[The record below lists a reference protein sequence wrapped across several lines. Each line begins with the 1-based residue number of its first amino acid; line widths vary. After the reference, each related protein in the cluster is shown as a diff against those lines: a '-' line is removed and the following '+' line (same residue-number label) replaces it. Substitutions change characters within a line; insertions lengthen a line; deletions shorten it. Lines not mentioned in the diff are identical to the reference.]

1 MKLSH
6 SFSRSLSR
14 RIAIALL
21 AGTALITVTAQAAS
35 YKVIVNNSV
44 SINSLSKKAASDLF
58 LKKTTK
64 WEGGAAVLPVDQVDS
79 SNTRDGFSRSIH
91 GKPTAAVKSY
101 WNQQIFSGREVP
113 PVEKKSD
120 AEVLAFVRSTPG
132 AIGYVS
138 DATSVDGVRV
148 VAVN

>member
-1 MKLSH
+1 MKHSH
-6 SFSRSLSR
+6 SLSK

-21 AGTALITVTAQAAS
+21 AGMMVIAGAAQAAS
-35 YKVIVNNSV
+35 YKIIVNNSV
-44 SINSLSKKAASDLF
+44 PASSLSKKAASDLF

-64 WEGGAAVLPVDQVDS
+64 WEGGAAVLPVDQLDS
-79 SNTRDGFSRSIH
+79 SSTREGFSKSIH
-91 GKPTAAVKSY
+91 GKTAAAVKSY

-120 AEVLAFVRSTPG
+120 AEVLSFVRSTPG

-138 DATSVDGVRV
+138 DGAPTDGVRV

>member
-6 SFSRSLSR
+6 SLS
-14 RIAIALL
+14 IAIALL
-21 AGTALITVTAQAAS
+21 AGAALVAVPAQAAS

-44 SINSLSKKAASDLF
+44 SVSSLSKKAASDLF

-64 WEGGAAVLPVDQVDS
+64 WESGAAVTPVDQLDS
-79 SNTRDGFSRSIH
+79 SNTREGFSKAVH
-91 GKPTAAVKSY
+91 GKTAAAVKSY
-101 WNQQIFSGREVP
+101 WNQQIFSGRDVP

-120 AEVLAFVRSTPG
+120 AEVLAFVRSTTG

-138 DATSVDGVRV
+138 ETASADGVRV
-148 VAVN
+148 VTIN

>member
-6 SFSRSLSR
+6 

-21 AGTALITVTAQAAS
+21 AGTALVTVTAQAAS

-44 SINSLSKKAASDLF
+44 SVSSLSKKAASDLF

-64 WEGGAAVLPVDQVDS
+64 WESGAAVAPVDQLES
-79 SNTRDGFSRSIH
+79 SNAREGFSKAVH
-91 GKPTAAVKSY
+91 GKTAAAVKSY
-101 WNQQIFSGREVP
+101 WNQQIFSGRDVP
-113 PVEKKSD
+113 PVEKKTD
-120 AEVLAFVRSTPG
+120 AEVLAFVRSTTG

-138 DATSVDGVRV
+138 DAASAEGVRV
-148 VAVN
+148 VTVN

>member
-6 SFSRSLSR
+6 RLSK
-14 RIAIALL
+14 RIAITLL
-21 AGTALITVTAQAAS
+21 AGMALITGTAQAAS

-44 SINSLSKKAASDLF
+44 SVNSLSKKAASDLF

-64 WEGGAAVLPVDQVDS
+64 WESGTPVMPVDQLDS
-79 SNTRDGFSRSIH
+79 SSAREGFSKAVH
-91 GKPTAAVKSY
+91 GKTAAAVKSY
-101 WNQQIFSGREVP
+101 WNQQIFSGRDVP

-120 AEVLAFVRSTPG
+120 AEVLSFVRSNPG

-138 DATSVDGVRV
+138 EAASVEGVRV
-148 VAVN
+148 VTVN

>member
-6 SFSRSLSR
+6 RLSR

-21 AGTALITVTAQAAS
+21 AGTALLTVTAHAAS

-44 SINSLSKKAASDLF
+44 SVSSLSKKAASDLF

-64 WEGGAAVLPVDQVDS
+64 WESGAAVAPVDQLDS
-79 SNTRDGFSRSIH
+79 SNTREGFSKAVH
-91 GKPTAAVKSY
+91 GKTAAAVKSY
-101 WNQQIFSGREVP
+101 WNQQIFSGRDVP

-120 AEVLAFVRSTPG
+120 AEVLSFVRSTPG

-138 DATSVDGVRV
+138 EAASAEGVRV
-148 VAVN
+148 VTVN

>member
-6 SFSRSLSR
+6 

-21 AGTALITVTAQAAS
+21 TGTALVTGTAQAAS
-35 YKVIVNNSV
+35 YKIIVNNSV
-44 SINSLSKKAASDLF
+44 PVASLSKKAASDLF

-64 WEGGAAVLPVDQVDS
+64 WEDGTAVMPVDQTDS
-79 SNTRDGFSRSIH
+79 STAREGFSKAVH
-91 GKPTAAVKSY
+91 GKPAAAVKSY

-113 PVEKKSD
+113 PVEKKTD
-120 AEVLAFVRSTPG
+120 AEVLSFVRSTAG

-138 DATSVDGVRV
+138 DAAAVDGVRV
-148 VAVN
+148 VTVN

>member
-1 MKLSH
+1 MKLSQ
-6 SFSRSLSR
+6 

-21 AGTALITVTAQAAS
+21 AGTMLITGTAQAAA
-35 YKVIVNNSV
+35 YKIIVNNSV
-44 SINSLSKKAASDLF
+44 PVSSLSKKAASDLF

-64 WEGGAAVLPVDQVDS
+64 WENGSAVMPVDQLDS
-79 SNTRDGFSRSIH
+79 STAREGFSKAVH
-91 GKPTAAVKSY
+91 GKTAAAVKSY

-120 AEVLAFVRSTPG
+120 AEVLAFVRSTAG

-138 DATSVDGVRV
+138 DGASAEGVRV
-148 VAVN
+148 VTIN